1 MTNLP
6 TDPIELL
13 EIGRGVFALVLSSLT
28 LYAWSKRRQLALIL
42 VAAAFFLF
50 FTKTLFD
57 FLLPAVILDI
67 VRVTIDF
74 AALAL
79 FFVAI
84 VVRPRHNPSNRS
96 A

>member
-1 MTNLP
+1 MTSNP

-13 EIGRGVFALVLSSLT
+13 ELGRGVFALVLFAVS
-28 LYAWSKRRQLALIL
+28 LYAWQIRRQPALVM
-42 VAAAFFLF
+42 VAVAFFLF

-57 FLLPAVILDI
+57 FFLPAAALDV

-84 VVRPRHNPSNRS
+84 VVRPRHGTK
-96 A
+96 

>member
-13 EIGRGVFALVLSSLT
+13 EIGRGIFALVLSSLS
-28 LYAWSKRRQLALIL
+28 LYAWSKRKQLALII
-42 VAAAFFLF
+42 VAAAFLLF

-57 FLLPAVILDI
+57 FFLPATILDI

-74 AALAL
+74 VALAL

-84 VVRPRHNPSNRS
+84 VVRPRHNPRDQSG
-96 A
+96 